1 MSTLFHSARK
11 LDADGQV
18 DDFWMLVEKG
28 LIVSTGSG
36 ATRPVAE
43 TEVDVQGD
51 WLTPGFID
59 LHGHGGGGYAYD
71 RGAEQLLSALA
82 VHRAHGTTRSVLS
95 LVAAPFPS
103 LIESLGLIADLA
115 DDDPLVLGSHLEGPY
130 LAPAHRGAHD
140 PHALHEPDPAEVEQ
154 FISAARGTLRQVT
167 LATEL
172 PNALETVDV
181 LVESG
186 IVAALGHTD
195 ATFEMTQVAFDRGVR
210 LLTHAFNA
218 MPGIHHRSPGPVVA
232 AFEDERVVLELVCD
246 GVHVHPDVVNLTFA
260 SAAGRIALITD
271 SMAAAGAADGNY
283 RLGNLNVTVREGK
296 AVLSGTNTIAGST
309 LTQDEALACAIS
321 SGVDPRKAVEALT
334 HTPARVLGLERKHG
348 MLAPGFAADA
358 VLLDHDWSVTGVWAD
373 GQRL

>member
-11 LDADGQV
+11 LDASGQV
-18 DDFWMLVEKG
+18 DDFWMLVDDG
-28 LIVSTGSG
+28 VIVSTGSG
-36 ATRPVAE
+36 PERPAAA
-43 TEVDVQGD
+43 TEVDAAGD

-71 RGAEQLLSALA
+71 RGPEQLLAALQT
-82 VHRAHGTTRSVLS
+82 HRAHGTTRSVLS
-95 LVAAPFPS
+95 LVAAPLPS
-103 LIESLGLIADLA
+103 LIESLDFIADLSK
-115 DDDPLVLGSHLEGPY
+115 DDPLVLGSHLEGPY

-140 PHALHEPDPAEVEQ
+140 PAALHEPEPAEVEQ
-154 FISAARGTLRQVT
+154 LISAARGTLRQVT

-195 ATFEMTQVAFDRGVR
+195 ATFEMAKVAFDRGVR

-246 GVHVHPDVVNLTFA
+246 GVHVHPEVVNLTFA

-283 RLGNLNVTVREGK
+283 RLGNLNVTVQNGL

-309 LTQDEALACAIS
+309 LTQDAALGCAIS
-321 SGVDPRKAVEALT
+321 SGVDPAKAVEALT
-334 HTPARVLGLERKHG
+334 HTPARVLGLEHRHG

-358 VLLDHDWSVTGVWAD
+358 VLLDHEWVARSVWAD
-373 GQRL
+373 GLQL